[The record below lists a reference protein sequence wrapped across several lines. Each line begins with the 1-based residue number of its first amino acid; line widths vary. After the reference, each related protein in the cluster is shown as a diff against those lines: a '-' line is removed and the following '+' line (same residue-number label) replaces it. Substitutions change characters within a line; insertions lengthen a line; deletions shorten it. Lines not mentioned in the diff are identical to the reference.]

1 MHTGILGAYRPPAPH
16 IITVPIQ
23 NGKAIH
29 TDKATHLV
37 SKVHFSLADRAHVW
51 QTWGVN
57 NIFIMSAS
65 SFKVIEGGVTS
76 AKGFVANALAC
87 GIKKPTATRLDLAL
101 VYSTE
106 PTTSAGTF
114 TTNRVRAAC
123 VRVSQNHLRRG
134 NVRAIVAN
142 SGNANA
148 CTGAAGVAV
157 ARKECSIVAK
167 KLGLK
172 PSEVAVCST
181 GVIGLPMPM
190 VRIEPR
196 LPELCENLSA
206 EKGHDVASA
215 IITSDTRE
223 KEVAVELTVN
233 GKIVRIGSCCK
244 GAGMIAPCMATMI
257 CLVCTDAAIER
268 EHLEA
273 IVKNGVSKTFN
284 RITIDGDMS
293 TNDTC
298 LVLANGASG
307 VSLAP
312 GAEGWD
318 AFVEALEFV
327 LMEQARRIVQDGERV
342 TKFVT
347 VQVEGA
353 PTLAEAKRVA
363 EGVAKS
369 SLVKSSWNGG
379 DPNWGRIIH
388 AVGYSGTRVREE
400 KIDIDIAGLPA
411 CRGGEQTD
419 TPSDDLRERVQAREF
434 TVRINLNLGS
444 EEYVV
449 YTTDLSPEYVDFN
462 RSEYAYW
469 NQAKQDGLTK

>member
-1 MHTGILGAYRPPAPH
+1 MSIYY
-16 IITVPIQ
+16 VM
-23 NGKAIH
+23 
-29 TDKATHLV
+29 
-37 SKVHFSLADRAHVW
+37 SKRSFSEID
-51 QTWGVN
+51 
-57 NIFIMSAS
+57 
-65 SFKVIEGGVTS
+65 GGVTA
-76 AKGFVANALAC
+76 AKGFVANALSC

-101 VYSTE
+101 VYSTL
-106 PTTSAGTF
+106 PAVSSGTF

-123 VRVSQNHLRRG
+123 VRVSQSHLRRG
-134 NVRAIVAN
+134 NIRAIVAN

-157 ARKECSIVAK
+157 ARKECSVVAK
-167 KLGLK
+167 ELGLK
-172 PSEVAVCST
+172 ASEVAVCST

-196 LPELCENLSA
+196 LPELCRDLSA
-206 EKGHDVASA
+206 DKGHDVASA

-223 KEVAVELTVN
+223 KEVAVEFKV
-233 GKIVRIGSCCK
+233 GDKVVRIGSCCK
-244 GAGMIAPCMATMI
+244 GAGMISPCMATMI
-257 CLVCTDAAIER
+257 CLVCTDAAVSR
-268 EHLEA
+268 EDLDA
-273 IVKNGVSKTFN
+273 VVSESVSLSFN

-298 LVLANGASG
+298 LVMANGASG

-312 GAEGWD
+312 GLPGWED
-318 AFVEALEFV
+318 FVAALRHV
-327 LMEQARRIVQDGERV
+327 MMVQAMHIVQDGERV

-347 VQVEGA
+347 VHVQGA
-353 PTLAEAKRVA
+353 PSAAEARRVA

-379 DPNWGRIIH
+379 DPNWGRIAH
-388 AVGYSGTRVREE
+388 AVGYSGSRIKEE
-400 KIDIDIAGLPA
+400 LLDIDIAGLPA
-411 CRGGEQTD
+411 CRGGLQTD
-419 TPSDDLRERVQAREF
+419 TPSDELRARVQAREF
-434 TVRINLNLGS
+434 EVRINLNMGD

-469 NQAKQDGLTK
+469 NQAKQDGLTH

>member
-1 MHTGILGAYRPPAPH
+1 
-16 IITVPIQ
+16 
-23 NGKAIH
+23 
-29 TDKATHLV
+29 
-37 SKVHFSLADRAHVW
+37 
-51 QTWGVN
+51 
-57 NIFIMSAS
+57 MSAS

-223 KEVAVELTVN
+223 KEVAVELTIN
-233 GKIVRIGSCCK
+233 GKVVRIGSCCK

-298 LVLANGASG
+298 LVLANGAAG

-312 GAEGWD
+312 GCEGWD
-318 AFVEALEFV
+318 AFVEALEYV

>member
-1 MHTGILGAYRPPAPH
+1 MTA
-16 IITVPIQ
+16 
-23 NGKAIH
+23 
-29 TDKATHLV
+29 
-37 SKVHFSLADRAHVW
+37 
-51 QTWGVN
+51 
-57 NIFIMSAS
+57 
-65 SFKVIEGGVTS
+65 
-76 AKGFVANALAC
+76 AKGYVANALSC

-123 VRVSQNHLRRG
+123 VRVSQSHLSRG

-157 ARKECSIVAK
+157 ARKECSIVAQE
-167 KLGLK
+167 LGLQ

-196 LPELCENLSA
+196 LPELCHNLSA
-206 EKGHDVASA
+206 DKGHDVASA

-223 KEVAVELTVN
+223 KEVAVEVTI
-233 GKIVRIGSCCK
+233 GDKKVRIGSCCK

-257 CLVCTDAAIER
+257 CLVCTDAAVSR
-268 EHLEA
+268 ENLDA
-273 IVKNGVSKTFN
+273 IVHSGVEQTFN

-307 VSLAP
+307 VELAP

-318 AFVEALEFV
+318 VFVQALHYV
-327 LMEQARRIVQDGERV
+327 LMEQAKRIVQDGERV
-342 TKFVT
+342 TKYVT
-347 VQVEGA
+347 VRVVGA
-353 PTLAEAKRVA
+353 PSLEEARRVA

-388 AVGYSGTRVREE
+388 AVGYSGTRVEEE

-434 TVRINLNLGS
+434 EVLINLNLG
-444 EEYVV
+444 EDEYVV

>member
-1 MHTGILGAYRPPAPH
+1 MTA
-16 IITVPIQ
+16 
-23 NGKAIH
+23 
-29 TDKATHLV
+29 
-37 SKVHFSLADRAHVW
+37 
-51 QTWGVN
+51 
-57 NIFIMSAS
+57 
-65 SFKVIEGGVTS
+65 
-76 AKGFVANALAC
+76 AKGYVANALSC

-123 VRVSQNHLRRG
+123 VRVSQSHLSRG

-157 ARKECSIVAK
+157 ARKECSIVAQE
-167 KLGLK
+167 LGLQ

-196 LPELCENLSA
+196 LPELCHNLSA
-206 EKGHDVASA
+206 DKGHDVASA

-223 KEVAVELTVN
+223 KEVAVEVTI
-233 GKIVRIGSCCK
+233 GDKKVRIGSCCK

-257 CLVCTDAAIER
+257 CLVCTDAAVSR
-268 EHLEA
+268 ENLDA
-273 IVKNGVSKTFN
+273 IVHSGVEQTFN

-307 VSLAP
+307 VELAP
-312 GAEGWD
+312 GTEGWD
-318 AFVEALEFV
+318 VFVQALHYV
-327 LMEQARRIVQDGERV
+327 LMEQAKRIVQDGERV
-342 TKFVT
+342 TKYVT
-347 VQVEGA
+347 VRVVGA
-353 PTLAEAKRVA
+353 PSLEEARRVA

-388 AVGYSGTRVREE
+388 AVGYSGTRVEEE

-434 TVRINLNLGS
+434 EVLINLNLG
-444 EEYVV
+444 EDEYVV

>member
-1 MHTGILGAYRPPAPH
+1 M
-16 IITVPIQ
+16 
-23 NGKAIH
+23 
-29 TDKATHLV
+29 
-37 SKVHFSLADRAHVW
+37 HFSLADTAQVW
-51 QTWGVN
+51 QTQGVHS
-57 NIFIMSAS
+57 IFIMSVCS
-65 SFKVIEGGVTS
+65 YKEITGGVTA
-76 AKGFVANALAC
+76 AKGYVANALSC

-123 VRVSQNHLRRG
+123 VRVSQSHLRRG

-148 CTGAAGVAV
+148 CTGAAGIAV

-172 PSEVAVCST
+172 ASEVAVCST

-223 KEVAVELTVN
+223 KEVAAEVN
-233 GKIVRIGSCCK
+233 IGGKVVRIGSCCK
-244 GAGMIAPCMATMI
+244 GAGMISPCMATMI
-257 CLVCTDAAIER
+257 CLVCTDAGISR
-268 EHLEA
+268 EHLDA
-273 IVKNGVSKTFN
+273 IVKSGVSKTFN

-307 VSLAP
+307 VELAP
-312 GAEGWD
+312 GVEGWD
-318 AFVEALEFV
+318 TFVEALEYV
-327 LMEQARRIVQDGERV
+327 MMEQARHIVQDGERV

-353 PTLAEAKRVA
+353 PTPAEAKRVA

-444 EEYVV
+444 DEYVV

>member
-1 MHTGILGAYRPPAPH
+1 M
-16 IITVPIQ
+16 
-23 NGKAIH
+23 
-29 TDKATHLV
+29 
-37 SKVHFSLADRAHVW
+37 
-51 QTWGVN
+51 
-57 NIFIMSAS
+57 
-65 SFKVIEGGVTS
+65 IEGGVTV
-76 AKGFVANALAC
+76 AKGYVANAISC

-106 PTTSAGTF
+106 EGTTSAGTF

-123 VRVSQNHLRRG
+123 VRVSESHLRRG
-134 NVRAIVAN
+134 NIRAIIAN

-148 CTGAAGVAV
+148 CTGASGVAV

-167 KLGLK
+167 QLGLK
-172 PSEVAVCST
+172 AGEVAVCST

-190 VRIEPR
+190 MRIEPR
-196 LPELCENLSA
+196 IPELCSSLSA
-206 EKGHDVASA
+206 DKGHDVASA

-223 KEVAVELTVN
+223 KEVAVELQIG
-233 GKIVRIGSCCK
+233 GKTVRIGSCCK
-244 GAGMIAPCMATMI
+244 GAGMISPCMATMI
-257 CLVCTDAAIER
+257 CLICTDAGVER
-268 EHLEA
+268 GDLEA
-273 IVKNGVSKTFN
+273 TVREGVGLSFN

-298 LVLANGASG
+298 LVMANGASG
-307 VSLAP
+307 VQLAP
-312 GAEGWD
+312 GKPGWD
-318 AFVEALEFV
+318 EFVEALHFV
-327 LMEQARRIVQDGERV
+327 MMEQAKHIVQDGERV

-347 VQVEGA
+347 VNVTGA
-353 PTLAEAKRVA
+353 PTPAEAKRVA

-388 AVGYSGTRVREE
+388 AVGYSGTRVKEE
-400 KIDIDIAGLPA
+400 KVDIDIAGLPA
-411 CRGGEQTD
+411 CRGGMQTD
-419 TPSDDLRERVQAREF
+419 TPSDHLRERVQAREF
-434 TVRINLNLGS
+434 SVDINLNMGEAS
-444 EEYVV
+444 YTV

>member
-1 MHTGILGAYRPPAPH
+1 MPVYVAKCVGTEQKLGF
-16 IITVPIQ
+16 I
-23 NGKAIH
+23 
-29 TDKATHLV
+29 
-37 SKVHFSLADRAHVW
+37 
-51 QTWGVN
+51 
-57 NIFIMSAS
+57 IMSIGTY
-65 SFKVIEGGVTS
+65 KEIEGGVTV
-76 AKGFVANALAC
+76 AKGYVANALAC

-101 VYSTE
+101 VYSTL
-106 PTTSAGTF
+106 PTTSSGTF

-134 NVRAIVAN
+134 NVRAVVAN

-148 CTGAAGVAV
+148 CTGADGVAV

-167 KLGLK
+167 ELGLK

-196 LPELCENLSA
+196 LPELCQNLSA

-223 KEVAVELTVN
+223 KEVAVEVEIN
-233 GKIVRIGSCCK
+233 GQIVRIGSCCK

-257 CLVCTDAAIER
+257 CLVCTDAAVKR
-268 EHLEA
+268 EDLDN
-273 IVKNGVSKTFN
+273 IVKDGVSKTFN

-307 VSLAP
+307 VELAP
-312 GAEGWD
+312 GTPGWET
-318 AFVEALEFV
+318 FVEALHYV
-327 LMEQARRIVQDGERV
+327 LMEQAKRIVQDGERV

-353 PTLAEAKRVA
+353 PSAAEAKRVA

-369 SLVKSSWNGG
+369 ALVKSSWNGG

-388 AVGYSGTRVREE
+388 AVGYSGMRVKEE
-400 KIDIDIAGLPA
+400 KVDIDIAGLPA
-411 CRGGEQTD
+411 CRGGVQTD

-434 TVRINLNLGS
+434 VVRINLNLGS
-444 EEYVV
+444 HEYVV

-469 NQAKQDGLTK
+469 NQAKQDGLTR

>member
-1 MHTGILGAYRPPAPH
+1 
-16 IITVPIQ
+16 
-23 NGKAIH
+23 
-29 TDKATHLV
+29 
-37 SKVHFSLADRAHVW
+37 
-51 QTWGVN
+51 
-57 NIFIMSAS
+57 MSEC
-65 SFKVIEGGVTS
+65 SFKEIEGGVTA
-76 AKGFVANALAC
+76 AKGYVANALSC

-157 ARKECSIVAK
+157 ARKECELVAK
-167 KLGLK
+167 GLGLK
-172 PSEVAVCST
+172 ASEVAVCST

-196 LPELCENLSA
+196 LPELCCNLSA

-223 KEVAVELTVN
+223 KEVAVEVN
-233 GKIVRIGSCCK
+233 IGDKIIRIGSCCK

-257 CLVCTDAAIER
+257 CLICTDAAVSR
-268 EHLEA
+268 ADLDA
-273 IVKNGVSKTFN
+273 IVHKGVSESFN

-298 LVLANGASG
+298 LVMANGASG
-307 VSLAP
+307 VQMAP
-312 GAEGWD
+312 GCEGWD
-318 AFVEALEFV
+318 VFVKALNYV
-327 LMEQARRIVQDGERV
+327 MMEQAKRIVQDGERV
-342 TKFVT
+342 TKYVT
-347 VQVEGA
+347 VRVVGA
-353 PTLAEAKRVA
+353 PSQAEARRVA

-388 AVGYSGTRVREE
+388 AVGYSGSRVKEE
-400 KIDIDIAGLPA
+400 KVDIDIAGLPA

-434 TVRINLNLGS
+434 EVLINLNLGA

>member
-1 MHTGILGAYRPPAPH
+1 MS
-16 IITVPIQ
+16 
-23 NGKAIH
+23 
-29 TDKATHLV
+29 V
-37 SKVHFSLADRAHVW
+37 SSYKE
-51 QTWGVN
+51 
-57 NIFIMSAS
+57 
-65 SFKVIEGGVTS
+65 IEGGVTA
-76 AKGFVANALAC
+76 AKGYVANALSC

-101 VYSTE
+101 VYSTL
-106 PTTSAGTF
+106 PTSSAGTF

-123 VRVSQNHLRRG
+123 VRVSQNHIKR
-134 NVRAIVAN
+134 NNIRAIIAN

-148 CTGAAGVAV
+148 CTGADGLAV
-157 ARKECSIVAK
+157 ARTECNIVAK
-167 KLGLK
+167 ELGLK

-190 VRIEPR
+190 MRIEPR
-196 LPELCENLSA
+196 LPELCKNLTA

-223 KEVAVELTVN
+223 KEVAVELTIN
-233 GKIVRIGSCCK
+233 GKAVRIGSCCK

-257 CLVCTDAAIER
+257 CLVCTDA
-268 EHLEA
+268 
-273 IVKNGVSKTFN
+273 GVSRDDLENLVSHGVSHSFN

-298 LVLANGASG
+298 LVMANGASG
-307 VSLAP
+307 VQLAP
-312 GAEGWD
+312 GAEGWEE
-318 AFVEALEFV
+318 FVEALNFV

-353 PTLAEAKRVA
+353 HSAAEAKRVA

-388 AVGYSGTRVREE
+388 AVGYSGTRVRED

-411 CRGGEQTD
+411 CRGGVQTD
-419 TPSDDLRERVQAREF
+419 TASDDLRERVQAREF
-434 TVRINLNLGS
+434 TVRINLNQGS
-444 EEYVV
+444 HDYVV

>member
-23 NGKAIH
+23 NSKAIH
-29 TDKATHLV
+29 ADKAAHLV

-51 QTWGVN
+51 QTCGVN

-65 SFKVIEGGVTS
+65 SYKVIEGGVTS

-223 KEVAVELTVN
+223 KEVAVELTIN
-233 GKIVRIGSCCK
+233 GKVVRIGSCCK

-298 LVLANGASG
+298 LVLANGAAG

-312 GAEGWD
+312 GCEGWD
-318 AFVEALEFV
+318 AFVEALEYV

-400 KIDIDIAGLPA
+400 RIDIDIAGLPA

>member
-1 MHTGILGAYRPPAPH
+1 MSTG
-16 IITVPIQ
+16 T
-23 NGKAIH
+23 
-29 TDKATHLV
+29 
-37 SKVHFSLADRAHVW
+37 
-51 QTWGVN
+51 
-57 NIFIMSAS
+57 
-65 SFKVIEGGVTS
+65 FKEIEGGVTA

-172 PSEVAVCST
+172 PAEVAVCST

-190 VRIEPR
+190 IRIEPR
-196 LPELCENLSA
+196 LPELCENLAA

-223 KEVAVELTVN
+223 KEVAVELNIN
-233 GKIVRIGSCCK
+233 GKTVRIGSCCK

-268 EHLEA
+268 EHLET
-273 IVKNGVSKTFN
+273 IVKAGVSKTFN

-312 GAEGWD
+312 GVEGWD
-318 AFVEALEFV
+318 AFINALEFV
-327 LMEQARRIVQDGERV
+327 MMEQARRIVQDGERV

-419 TPSDDLRERVQAREF
+419 TPSDHLRERVQAREF

>member
-1 MHTGILGAYRPPAPH
+1 MQIRRSCGKLKGYTV
-16 IITVPIQ
+16 II
-23 NGKAIH
+23 A
-29 TDKATHLV
+29 
-37 SKVHFSLADRAHVW
+37 
-51 QTWGVN
+51 
-57 NIFIMSAS
+57 MSNC
-65 SFKVIEGGVTS
+65 SFKEISGGVTA
-76 AKGFVANALAC
+76 AKGYVANALAC

-123 VRVSQNHLRRG
+123 VRVSQSHLKRG

-148 CTGAAGVAV
+148 CTGAGGVAV

-172 PSEVAVCST
+172 ASEVAVCST

-223 KEVAVELTVN
+223 KEVAVEVNIGGKTVT
-233 GKIVRIGSCCK
+233 IGSCCK

-257 CLVCTDAAIER
+257 CLVCTDAAVSR

-298 LVLANGASG
+298 LVLANGAAG
-307 VSLAP
+307 VTLAP
-312 GAEGWD
+312 GSEGWET
-318 AFVEALEFV
+318 FVEAIEYV

-353 PTLAEAKRVA
+353 PTFAEAKRVA

-369 SLVKSSWNGG
+369 ALVKSSWNGG

-434 TVRINLNLGS
+434 TVRINLNLGT

>member
-1 MHTGILGAYRPPAPH
+1 ML
-16 IITVPIQ
+16 
-23 NGKAIH
+23 
-29 TDKATHLV
+29 HLV
-37 SKVHFSLADRAHVW
+37 SKVHFSLADTAQVW
-51 QTWGVN
+51 QTQGVHS
-57 NIFIMSAS
+57 IFIMSVCS
-65 SFKVIEGGVTS
+65 YKEITGGVTA
-76 AKGFVANALAC
+76 AKGYVANALSC

-123 VRVSQNHLRRG
+123 VRVSQSHLRRG

-172 PSEVAVCST
+172 ASEVAVCST

-223 KEVAVELTVN
+223 KEVAVEVN
-233 GKIVRIGSCCK
+233 IGGKIVRIGSCCK
-244 GAGMIAPCMATMI
+244 GAGMISPCMATMI
-257 CLVCTDAAIER
+257 CLVCTDAGISR
-268 EHLEA
+268 EHLDA

-307 VSLAP
+307 VELVP

-318 AFVEALEFV
+318 TFVEALEFV
-327 LMEQARRIVQDGERV
+327 MMEQARHIVQDGERV

-353 PTLAEAKRVA
+353 PTPAEAKRVA

-444 EEYVV
+444 DEYVV

>member
-1 MHTGILGAYRPPAPH
+1 MSTGI
-16 IITVPIQ
+16 
-23 NGKAIH
+23 
-29 TDKATHLV
+29 
-37 SKVHFSLADRAHVW
+37 
-51 QTWGVN
+51 
-57 NIFIMSAS
+57 
-65 SFKVIEGGVTS
+65 FKEIEGGVTA

-172 PSEVAVCST
+172 PAEVAVCST

-196 LPELCENLSA
+196 LPELCENLAA

-223 KEVAVELTVN
+223 KEVAVELNIN
-233 GKIVRIGSCCK
+233 GKTVRIGSCCK

-268 EHLEA
+268 EHLET
-273 IVKNGVSKTFN
+273 IVKAGVSKTFN

-312 GAEGWD
+312 GVEGWD
-318 AFVEALEFV
+318 AFINALEFV
-327 LMEQARRIVQDGERV
+327 MMEQARRIVQDGERV

-419 TPSDDLRERVQAREF
+419 TPSDHLRERVQAREF